1 MRTAYTIIG
10 TLAWQLPRREH
21 GTWHFEIRPD
31 FRAGLRAVESR
42 MEFLPSPFILWDQPE
57 IVCDRHHHGAHPERS
72 PVAAHPFPDL
82 ARVASPAKVD
92 RIAITGGKALNW

>member
-42 MEFLPSPFILWDQPE
+42 MEFLPSPLFFGISLKSS
-57 IVCDRHHHGAHPERS
+57 V
-72 PVAAHPFPDL
+72 
-82 ARVASPAKVD
+82 
-92 RIAITGGKALNW
+92 IAITTARIPKDCRSQLTHFRTWLASPPRQKWIASQSPAEKL